1 MILPSI
7 EDAHLKV
14 LLVHLHV
21 ESENKEN
28 KTNQTPPP
36 PKYELKDTGTRLV
49 IAISW
54 GRGVDKKDEKRQKVQ
69 IYSYKAD
76 VMGIKCTAW

>member
-28 KTNQTPPP
+28 KTNQPPP
-36 PKYELKDTGTRLV
+36 LKYELKDTGKRLV

-54 GRGVDKKDEKRQKVQ
+54 GGEWTKRMKSVKK
-69 IYSYKAD
+69 YKFTA
-76 VMGIKCTAW
+76 IKQMSWG